1 MIVGRGGN
9 GLRLR
14 RVPGHVDQPTGS
26 AGPGVPDAPGPPDD
40 EQGDRLAARNEA
52 FAQYVLPEVD
62 VLLRVA
68 RTLTQQPVDAED
80 LVQDTLVRAFR
91 AGDRFD
97 GAHPRAWLLTI
108 LRNTHLNRVRVR
120 RPALLD
126 DPQTHEEDRVSW
138 PGTPPPTSPEDLV
151 LGEVFD
157 HAVAQALNDLPE
169 VFAAAVRLV
178 DLDGL
183 SYAEAAGVLGVPVGT
198 VMSRLHRGRARIR
211 ASLTRA
217 GVAPSPS
224 RVHARTV
231 REVEAEGGREPE
243 SGDAEPAA
251 VAEPAGRAAGEGR
264 GRP

>member
-1 MIVGRGGN
+1 MSGPSTGN
-9 GLRLR
+9 DPRPG
-14 RVPGHVDQPTGS
+14 RVPGHVDQPA
-26 AGPGVPDAPGPPDD
+26 AGAAPRAPDEEGA
-40 EQGDRLAARNEA
+40 RLAARNDA
-52 FAQYVLPEVD
+52 FARYVLPEVD

-80 LVQDTLVRAFR
+80 LVQDALIRAFR
-91 AGDRFD
+91 ACDRFD

-138 PGTPPPTSPEDLV
+138 PGGAPPSSPEDLV

-157 HAVAQALNDLPE
+157 HAVAQALDGLPE
-169 VFAAAVRLV
+169 VFGATVRLV

-183 SYAEAAGVLGVPVGT
+183 SYAEAAGVLGIPVGT

-211 ASLTRA
+211 ARLAQA
-217 GVAPSPS
+217 GVAPPPA
-224 RVHARTV
+224 RVHART
-231 REVEAEGGREPE
+231 A
-243 SGDAEPAA
+243 GDIETTTDSAPAPA
-251 VAEPAGRAAGEGR
+251 VAEPAAPAAREG
-264 GRP
+264 